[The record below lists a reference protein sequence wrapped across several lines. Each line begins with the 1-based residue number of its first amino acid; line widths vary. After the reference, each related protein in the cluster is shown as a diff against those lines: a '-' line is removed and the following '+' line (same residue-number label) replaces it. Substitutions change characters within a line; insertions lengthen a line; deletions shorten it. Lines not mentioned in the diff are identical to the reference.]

1 MEEKSQCRH
10 KKHEIFTKWGYYNY
24 LLQVFIRTYRDR
36 KDSRVEKI
44 IQVDMNLKSNCIY
57 LSIVYALC
65 IRVNLKP
72 VAF

>member
-1 MEEKSQCRH
+1 MKRVNADIRNMKYLQNED
-10 KKHEIFTKWGYYNY
+10 IIIIYYRY
-24 LLQVFIRTYRDR
+24 LFGLTRDR

-65 IRVNLKP
+65 IRANLKP